1 MYLFRNS
8 TKMIKTTLT
17 DLLNFIKKPNDEQ
30 LALNFKQK
38 VTFFFILFLFE
49 IITFA
54 FIFPILCL
62 ADLFLPLEH
71 NSEFLKMTFASILI
85 VGVFVIPFFEE
96 LIFRYVLRYTK
107 LKAQL
112 IRRERWDK
120 LFPYLVYTFSILFGL
135 IHITNLKMNWLVL
148 LFAPILVISQL
159 VGGFILSFIRVRLNF
174 RWGVAYHSFWNL
186 IFIIIFPLIWATFQ
200 KPFEEKTEKYSIF
213 ATEQI
218 FFDNDKPE
226 NFITNWKNDNTL
238 LVSLNAKQ
246 HSLREIINSFEP
258 ENDYYFSDIL
268 INIDFQSEEGISKKE
283 FLEILDRAYEF
294 K

>member
-1 MYLFRNS
+1 MYLFRNPA
-8 TKMIKTTLT
+8 KMIKTTLT
-17 DLLNFIKKPNDEQ
+17 DLLNFIKKPNDKQ

-38 VTFFFILFLFE
+38 VTFFFILFLFR
-49 IITFA
+49 IIILVFV
-54 FIFPILCL
+54 FPILWL

-71 NSEFLKMTFASILI
+71 NSEFLKMTFASTLI
-85 VGVFVIPFFEE
+85 AGVFIIPLLEE

-107 LKAQL
+107 LKARF

-135 IHITNLKMNWLVL
+135 IHITNFKINWLVL
-148 LFAPILVISQL
+148 LFTPLIVISQL
-159 VGGFILSFIRVRLNF
+159 VGGFVLSFIRVRLNF
-174 RWGVAYHSFWNL
+174 RWGVGFHSFWNFTFMIVL
-186 IFIIIFPLIWATFQ
+186 PLIGAAFQ

-226 NFITNWKNDNTL
+226 NFTTNWKNDNTL

-258 ENDYYFSDIL
+258 ENDYYFNDIL